1 TSKSTSNPQIQY
13 HSGSLGN
20 LLGSNLDFE
29 IEIEKRPPQQP
40 EQPTVVSL
48 DQSSRAIVTTSKDG
62 RVSIQNFAA
71 RPGNTVT
78 INS

>member
-1 TSKSTSNPQIQY
+1 QQQQQQQQYYSPTSKSTSNPQIQY

-40 EQPTVVSL
+40 E
-48 DQSSRAIVTTSKDG
+48 
-62 RVSIQNFAA
+62 
-71 RPGNTVT
+71 
-78 INS
+78 